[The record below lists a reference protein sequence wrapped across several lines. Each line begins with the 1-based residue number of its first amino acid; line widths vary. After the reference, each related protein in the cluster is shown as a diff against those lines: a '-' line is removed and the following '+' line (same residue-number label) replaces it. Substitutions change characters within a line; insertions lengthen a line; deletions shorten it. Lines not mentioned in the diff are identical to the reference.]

1 VTEPATQPGDRLLWL
16 AAVAVV
22 GMGLAWVIVEQP
34 WSGDDGTEAIA
45 DSAPVQSGA
54 PAAAGTLALAEPA
67 TAAASEQGAAPDP
80 LYLARLA
87 LDAGMLVEPAE
98 YSAWTLFGN
107 AMDANPDDPAARA
120 GLEEVA
126 AALMPRGRTAL
137 EQGRLDDAESVAGTI
152 AARFPEHEA
161 ALALAADIAVA
172 RRPPPPPAARQPAAS
187 TQAAARA
194 RPDPAARIPE
204 LHASFLTAMGQN
216 SILTPSGTSARD
228 VVGEMIGIAP
238 QHELTTAARQLLVTE
253 LLDRSKQAL
262 EALDT
267 AGAQSWIDAAGSL
280 ASDPAEVVDAQERL
294 TRHLVDA
301 ESKKRL
307 PVSALDQTVRVA
319 AEYPKTAIDRDIEG
333 WVDIEFV
340 VTPEGGTADITVVDA
355 SHARYFRNEAVAA
368 VEQWHFEPV
377 IFMGQPIPQ
386 HAYTRLEFV
395 LN

>member
-1 VTEPATQPGDRLLWL
+1 MTEPATQSGDRLLWL

-22 GMGLAWVIVEQP
+22 GMGLAWLVVASP
-34 WSGDDGTEAIA
+34 WSGDDVQQSVAATAPAEARTL
-45 DSAPVQSGA
+45 
-54 PAAAGTLALAEPA
+54 AAAGALALAETP
-67 TAAASEQGAAPDP
+67 TPVSPEPGAARDP

-87 LDAGMLVEPAE
+87 LDAGMLIEPAE

-107 AMDANPDDPAARA
+107 AMDANPGDPAARA

-137 EQGRLDDAESVAGTI
+137 EQGRLDDAESIASTI

-161 ALALAADIAVA
+161 ALALATDIAVA
-172 RRPPPPPAARQPAAS
+172 RRPPPPAAREPAAAA
-187 TQAAARA
+187 QAPARA

-204 LHASFLTAMGQN
+204 LHARFLEAMGQN
-216 SILTPSGTSARD
+216 AILTPSGTSARD

-238 QHELTTAARQLLVTE
+238 QHELTVTARQLLVTE

-267 AGAQSWIDAAGSL
+267 AGAQSWIDSAAPL
-280 ASDPAEVVDAQERL
+280 ASDPAEIASAQERL
-294 TRHLVDA
+294 TRHLVAA

-319 AEYPKTAIDRDIEG
+319 AEYPETAIDRDIEG

-340 VTPEGGTADITVVDA
+340 VTPQGDTTEITIVDA
-355 SHARYFRNEAVAA
+355 SHARYFRDEAIAA
-368 VEQWHFEPV
+368 VEQWRFEPV